1 MDSSEEACGQVDIT
15 YYGTAPLHFGS
26 QGASCVIRK
35 VSLTSRMRNM
45 WSLFHLAQLLFRS
58 CYHLYLG
65 VSLSTVDSLAPQPGA
80 HLSPASDPL
89 ERHPTFSLHSFWH
102 SLIAPEKE
110 FRFNNKSLAHPML
123 ALGLCLLLGR
133 GKT

>member
-1 MDSSEEACGQVDIT
+1 MCNQEG
-15 YYGTAPLHFGS
+15 
-26 QGASCVIRK
+26 
-35 VSLTSRMRNM
+35 
-45 WSLFHLAQLLFRS
+45 LFDFENEK
-58 CYHLYLG
+58 YM
-65 VSLSTVDSLAPQPGA
+65 VSLSSGTTLLSLLLSSLSWSISVHSGQSLAAQPGA